1 MAASGFT
8 SIGNFRKMM
17 SDRAIKSKYE
27 PVIKT
32 AEDLE
37 HDRIEAELKKVEELK
52 AIDTAANGAD
62 DDEVDISEVRK
73 AYTVDDLTSGM
84 DS

>member
-27 PVIKT
+27 PIIKT

-37 HDRIEAELKKVEELK
+37 NERIAAEIEEVK
-52 AIDTAANGAD
+52 AK
-62 DDEVDISEVRK
+62 ELREK
-73 AYTVDDLTSGM
+73 
-84 DS
+84 